1 MAQATAAAIEPAC
14 KCPGCSLWLRL
25 EAERLDT
32 SYKNPVRAIEPPQ
45 EVKIKT
51 VTRIVYR
58 DRDRNHD
65 DRDRLMFNA
74 GRHAAGA
81 TDTSAMRAAEQ
92 LNKEI
97 ERTAND
103 R

>member
-1 MAQATAAAIEPAC
+1 VKKLIEPAC

-32 SYKNPVRAIEPPQ
+32 SYKNPVRTPEPAQ
-45 EVKIKT
+45 EVKPKT

-58 DRDRNHD
+58 ERNDD
-65 DRDRLMFNA
+65 DRDRLYFNA
-74 GRHAAGA
+74 GRFAAGA
-81 TDTSAMRAAEQ
+81 RDTSATRAAEQ
-92 LNKEI
+92 LREI
-97 ERTAND
+97 EESNND